1 MLPGELFVI
10 ADREVHA
17 INRRKA
23 AHAYSMTALLE
34 MEKYVDNC
42 STMFVDILEGY
53 AERHQLIDLGDY
65 LQYYAFDVIGE
76 IT

>member
-1 MLPGELFVI
+1 MLPGELFII

-17 INRRKA
+17 IKRPKA
-23 AHAYSMTALLE
+23 AHQYSMTALLE

-42 STMFVDILEGY
+42 SKLFVDTIEGY

-65 LQYYAFDVIGE
+65 LQYYAFDVIEE